1 MGRSTLLAMND
12 DAMCLVTRVAWFAGK
27 QRRQTQPFTKR
38 LFNRHLRFTP
48 LKYPRPTVSCT
59 TSRLFENVASEGQT
73 RQKQAEKRS
82 LGVLNEHFP
91 PVFNAVWPSAAV
103 FTQSAGNLTENSA
116 MHPAIKPA
124 IQVDRL
130 NKTFARKPA
139 LVDLALSIQPGEMV
153 ALIGASG
160 SGKSTL
166 LRHLAGLACCD
177 RSNGGSV
184 QVLGRE
190 VQAAGRLNGKVRK
203 LRSDIGYIFQ
213 QFNLVNRLSVL
224 DNVLL
229 GCLGRMPG
237 WRGNLGL
244 FNSEEKQRA
253 LQSLDRVGLVDLAG
267 QRASTLSGGQQQRVA
282 IARALT
288 QRAEVILADEP
299 IASLDPESARK
310 VMEILA
316 DINRTDGK
324 TIVVTLHQ
332 VDYAVRYCPRAVALK
347 GGRIHFDGDAQ
358 NLSSQF
364 LNDLYG
370 ADVDTSLMISDE
382 GRRSRETPRLMLARS

>member
-1 MGRSTLLAMND
+1 MN
-12 DAMCLVTRVAWFAGK
+12 
-27 QRRQTQPFTKR
+27 
-38 LFNRHLRFTP
+38 
-48 LKYPRPTVSCT
+48 
-59 TSRLFENVASEGQT
+59 
-73 RQKQAEKRS
+73 
-82 LGVLNEHFP
+82 
-91 PVFNAVWPSAAV
+91 
-103 FTQSAGNLTENSA
+103 
-116 MHPAIKPA
+116 PAIH
-124 IQVDRL
+124 VERL

-177 RSNGGSV
+177 RGNGGSV

-244 FNSEEKQRA
+244 FNAEEKQRA
-253 LQSLDRVGLVDLAG
+253 LQSLDRVGLVDLAA

-324 TIVVTLHQ
+324 TVVVTLHQ

-370 ADVDTSLMISDE
+370 ADVDTSLMIAEE
-382 GRRSRETPRLMLARS
+382 GRRIVAPPRLVLARN

>member
-1 MGRSTLLAMND
+1 MT
-12 DAMCLVTRVAWFAGK
+12 
-27 QRRQTQPFTKR
+27 
-38 LFNRHLRFTP
+38 
-48 LKYPRPTVSCT
+48 
-59 TSRLFENVASEGQT
+59 
-73 RQKQAEKRS
+73 
-82 LGVLNEHFP
+82 
-91 PVFNAVWPSAAV
+91 AAI
-103 FTQSAGNLTENSA
+103 
-116 MHPAIKPA
+116 H
-124 IQVDRL
+124 VDRL
-130 NKTFARKPA
+130 NKTFARKTA
-139 LVDLALSIQPGEMV
+139 LVDLALSIQHGEMV

-177 RSNGGSV
+177 RTNGGSV

-190 VQAAGRLNGKVRK
+190 VQASGRLNGKVRR
-203 LRSDIGYIFQ
+203 LRADIGYIFQ

-229 GCLGRMPG
+229 GCLGRMPR
-237 WRGNLGL
+237 WRGSLGL
-244 FNSEEKQRA
+244 FNTEEKARA
-253 LQSLDRVGLVDLAG
+253 MANLDRVGLADLAP

-288 QRAEVILADEP
+288 QQAEVILADEP

-316 DINRTDGK
+316 DINRRDGK
-324 TIVVTLHQ
+324 TVVVTLHQ

-347 GGRIHFDGDAQ
+347 GGRIHFDGDGAEL
-358 NLSSQF
+358 NSQF

-370 ADVDTSLMISDE
+370 ADADTSLMFDGSARDTE
-382 GRRSRETPRLMLARS
+382 RPSRLMMARA

>member
-1 MGRSTLLAMND
+1 M
-12 DAMCLVTRVAWFAGK
+12 
-27 QRRQTQPFTKR
+27 QR
-38 LFNRHLRFTP
+38 LFN
-48 LKYPRPTVSCT
+48 
-59 TSRLFENVASEGQT
+59 QT
-73 RQKQAEKRS
+73 EM
-82 LGVLNEHFP
+82 P
-91 PVFNAVWPSAAV
+91 MNA
-103 FTQSAGNLTENSA
+103 
-116 MHPAIKPA
+116 A

-130 NKTFARKPA
+130 NKTFARKTA

-166 LRHLAGLACCD
+166 LRHMAGLARCD

-190 VQAAGRLNGKVRK
+190 VQASGRLNGNVRR
-203 LRSDIGYIFQ
+203 LRADIGYIFQ

-244 FNSEEKQRA
+244 FNAEEKQRA
-253 LQSLDRVGLVDLAG
+253 MSNLDRVGLADLAE

-316 DINRTDGK
+316 DINRQDGK
-324 TIVVTLHQ
+324 TVVVTLHQ
-332 VDYAVRYCPRAVALK
+332 VDYAVRYCQRAVALK
-347 GGRIHFDGDAQ
+347 AGRIHFDGAASE
-358 NLSSQF
+358 LSTQF

-370 ADVDTSLMISDE
+370 ADLEASLLFSDKA
-382 GRRSRETPRLMLARS
+382 RNAETPVTLAYARA

>member
-1 MGRSTLLAMND
+1 MT
-12 DAMCLVTRVAWFAGK
+12 
-27 QRRQTQPFTKR
+27 
-38 LFNRHLRFTP
+38 
-48 LKYPRPTVSCT
+48 
-59 TSRLFENVASEGQT
+59 
-73 RQKQAEKRS
+73 
-82 LGVLNEHFP
+82 
-91 PVFNAVWPSAAV
+91 AAI
-103 FTQSAGNLTENSA
+103 
-116 MHPAIKPA
+116 H
-124 IQVDRL
+124 VDRL
-130 NKTFARKPA
+130 NKTFARKTA
-139 LVDLALSIQPGEMV
+139 LVDLALSIQHGEMV

-177 RSNGGSV
+177 RDNGGSV

-190 VQAAGRLNGKVRK
+190 VQASGRLNSKVRR
-203 LRSDIGYIFQ
+203 LRADIGYIFQ

-229 GCLGRMPG
+229 GCLGRMPR
-237 WRGNLGL
+237 WRGSLGL
-244 FNSEEKQRA
+244 FNTEEKARA
-253 LQSLDRVGLVDLAG
+253 MANLERVGLADLAP

-288 QRAEVILADEP
+288 QQAEVILADEP

-316 DINRTDGK
+316 DINRQDGK
-324 TIVVTLHQ
+324 TVVVTLHQ

-347 GGRIHFDGDAQ
+347 GGRIHFDGNGAEL
-358 NLSSQF
+358 NSQF

-370 ADVDTSLMISDE
+370 ADADTSLMFDGNARPAE
-382 GRRSRETPRLMLARS
+382 RPARLVMARA

>member
-1 MGRSTLLAMND
+1 MN
-12 DAMCLVTRVAWFAGK
+12 
-27 QRRQTQPFTKR
+27 
-38 LFNRHLRFTP
+38 
-48 LKYPRPTVSCT
+48 
-59 TSRLFENVASEGQT
+59 
-73 RQKQAEKRS
+73 
-82 LGVLNEHFP
+82 
-91 PVFNAVWPSAAV
+91 
-103 FTQSAGNLTENSA
+103 
-116 MHPAIKPA
+116 PAIH
-124 IQVDRL
+124 VERL

-177 RSNGGSV
+177 RGNGGSV

-244 FNSEEKQRA
+244 FNAEEKQRA
-253 LQSLDRVGLVDLAG
+253 LQSLDRVGLVDLAA

-324 TIVVTLHQ
+324 TVVVTLHQ

-370 ADVDTSLMISDE
+370 ADVDTSLMIADE
-382 GRRSRETPRLMLARS
+382 GRRMVAPPRLVLARG